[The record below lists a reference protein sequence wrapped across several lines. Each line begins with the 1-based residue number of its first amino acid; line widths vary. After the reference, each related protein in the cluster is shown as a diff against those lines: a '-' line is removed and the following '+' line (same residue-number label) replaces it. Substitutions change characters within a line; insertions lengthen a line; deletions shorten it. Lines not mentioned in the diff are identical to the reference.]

1 MNKFFIFLC
10 LFLNLNCAFAA
21 VGDGKG
27 NGTDYLETLFARA
40 KTQSISLIENLTIE
54 NIDKT
59 KLPKRHKNWLKK
71 PHKDFTN
78 NLEALQTYLNVLSLE
93 FIEYGLGGCEDPEL
107 NITHGICYY
116 DENPYIAQV
125 IISKDRNIGLTNENS
140 DDENL
145 LKSMAMLI
153 HEAGHFVGEKN
164 HLLLDDLGAHLS
176 KLYEDKNFIILSQ
189 YSASPYLPFVSGDI
203 LVDLNSKTI
212 IIEDI
217 KIDQMFVRINKE
229 SDPNSLCD
237 LLGLGTSHFHISE
250 KRNLKELNLYVI
262 KNISSEIIQEDR
274 TKYAYP
280 YFKKISCH
288 IDLKKSLAKP

>member
-1 MNKFFIFLC
+1 MNKYFIFLF

-71 PHKDFTN
+71 PHKDFIN
-78 NLEALQTYLNVLSLE
+78 NLEALQTYISVLSLE
-93 FIEYGLGGCEDPEL
+93 FIEYGQGGCEDPEL

-125 IISKDRNIGLTNENS
+125 IISKDRNIGLTIEENDNEN
-140 DDENL
+140 L
-145 LKSMAMLI
+145 IKAMGMLI

-176 KLYEDKNFIILSQ
+176 KLYKDKNFLILSQ
-189 YSASPYLPFVSGDI
+189 YSDSPYLPFVRGDI
-203 LVDLNSKTI
+203 HVDLNSKTI
-212 IIEDI
+212 TIENI
-217 KIDQMFVRINKE
+217 KIHEMFVELN
-229 SDPNSLCD
+229 NSSSPRYFCT
-237 LLGLGTSHFHISE
+237 LLGFGSDLFYYFG
-250 KRNLKELNLYVI
+250 RYNLKENNLHIQSTNTNNNKLYF
-262 KNISSEIIQEDR
+262 IQENQRNENRD
-274 TKYAYP
+274 
-280 YFKKISCH
+280 YFKKISCQ
-288 IDLKKSLAKP
+288 LN